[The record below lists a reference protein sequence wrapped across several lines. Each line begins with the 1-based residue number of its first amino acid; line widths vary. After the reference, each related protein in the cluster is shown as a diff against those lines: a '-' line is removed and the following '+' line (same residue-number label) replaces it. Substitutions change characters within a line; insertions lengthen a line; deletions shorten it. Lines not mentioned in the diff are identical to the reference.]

1 MDRASSFAKVAKLLR
16 DEGLDVLTYDRPGYA
31 SAVDDAPFPD
41 VSTAADDLLARL
53 DGRPAVA
60 IGHSFGGHIAMLA
73 AIRRPDVIRA
83 VGVFET
89 PYAWEDFWPPD
100 TSGGKAIAA
109 ARVDGAE
116 RAAEAFMVNLVGEP
130 MWSRLPES
138 TKAMRRAEGRALLA
152 DLLAIFDAPPY
163 DPSDLAVPLVAGRG
177 SEAQP
182 HQAAGTAW
190 ICQQVDGAELFTVE
204 GAGHGAHR
212 SHPAEFAE
220 FVRRVVRRA
229 RSC

>member
-1 MDRASSFAKVAKLLR
+1 MDRASSFAKVAKILR
-16 DEGLDVLTYDRPGYA
+16 DDGFEVLTYDRPGYA
-31 SAVDDAPFPD
+31 SAVDDAPFAD
-41 VSTAADDLLARL
+41 VSSAADDLLTRI
-53 DGRPAVA
+53 GERPAVA
-60 IGHSFGGHIAMLA
+60 IGHSFGGHIAMLG

-116 RAAEAFMVNLVGEP
+116 RAAEAFMVNLVGERV
-130 MWSRLPES
+130 WSRLPES
-138 TKAMRRAEGRALLA
+138 TRAVRRAEGPALLA
-152 DLLAIFDAPPY
+152 DLQAIFDAPPY
-163 DPSDLAVPLVAGRG
+163 DPTDLAVPLVAGRG

-190 ICQQVDGAELFTVE
+190 ICEQVEGAELFTIQ

-212 SHPAEFAE
+212 SHPAEFAD
-220 FVRRVVRRA
+220 FVRRVVSRA